1 MQRASNAEREAIR
14 EYSRKNY
21 AEPLQRKAE
30 HSEPHDH
37 QDIEI
42 PENNDDIDPLTPA
55 PELQTLLY
63 LTV

>member
-30 HSEPHDH
+30 HSEPLDH

-55 PELQTLLY
+55 PEL
-63 LTV
+63 